1 MNFDA
6 LFSGELLRRRCGANG
21 LSLLEKTQELV
32 EKSLGREPEAL
43 DKDAFR
49 LGLESCRARL
59 SDESFVALG
68 RGILDEV
75 GIPRKGVML
84 DKLRLRAIAP
94 GLEKIKQ
101 AAPVF
106 YAHRDTWYGNPSCQI
121 NVWLPLQE
129 VDSRNSFRF
138 YLDHFEEQI
147 ANDSEHFKAE
157 DFRGFGSLQPVGT
170 QVYPRALEKPDG
182 EFFDVSMKRGEILL
196 FSAAHLH
203 QTLPNRTQKV
213 RFSLDFRFFVEE
225 HRRAGQGAPDPD
237 NRSRGLMTG
246 EYRPCD

>member
-129 VDSRNSFRF
+129 VDSRNS
-138 YLDHFEEQI
+138 H
-147 ANDSEHFKAE
+147 
-157 DFRGFGSLQPVGT
+157 GSG
-170 QVYPRALEKPDG
+170 
-182 EFFDVSMKRGEILL
+182 
-196 FSAAHLH
+196 
-203 QTLPNRTQKV
+203 
-213 RFSLDFRFFVEE
+213 
-225 HRRAGQGAPDPD
+225 
-237 NRSRGLMTG
+237 
-246 EYRPCD
+246 

>member
-101 AAPVF
+101 G
-106 YAHRDTWYGNPSCQI
+106 TIS
-121 NVWLPLQE
+121 L
-129 VDSRNSFRF
+129 
-138 YLDHFEEQI
+138 
-147 ANDSEHFKAE
+147 NDKILSSEKIDIEPENRKITKFFKL
-157 DFRGFGSLQPVGT
+157 R
-170 QVYPRALEKPDG
+170 
-182 EFFDVSMKRGEILL
+182 
-196 FSAAHLH
+196 
-203 QTLPNRTQKV
+203 
-213 RFSLDFRFFVEE
+213 
-225 HRRAGQGAPDPD
+225 
-237 NRSRGLMTG
+237 
-246 EYRPCD
+246 